1 MNELYCHQIPIL
13 AAEERES
20 FIAGTPAQN
29 VLLNAQD
36 VRSGNSQQKAF
47 W

>member
-1 MNELYCHQIPIL
+1 MNELYGHHIPIL
-13 AAEERES
+13 AAEEHES
-20 FIAGTPAQN
+20 FIARTSVQN
-29 VLLNAQD
+29 VLLNAWD

>member
-13 AAEERES
+13 AAEEHES
-20 FIAGTPAQN
+20 FISGTPVQN
-29 VLLNAQD
+29 VLLNGQH